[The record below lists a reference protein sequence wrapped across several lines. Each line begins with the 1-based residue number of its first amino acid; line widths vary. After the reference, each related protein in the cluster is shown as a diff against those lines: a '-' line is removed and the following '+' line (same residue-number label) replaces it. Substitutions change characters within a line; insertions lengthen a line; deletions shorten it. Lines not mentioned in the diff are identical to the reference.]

1 VSPESRTQG
10 PRELEWVI
18 PTKNVPVCDTA
29 EPMFLRS
36 SYHLGNSLKVA
47 EEAID
52 EVRETTLKGREKS
65 QENSLHLQP
74 SPKKIV
80 NIRV

>member
-1 VSPESRTQG
+1 
-10 PRELEWVI
+10 
-18 PTKNVPVCDTA
+18 
-29 EPMFLRS
+29 
-36 SYHLGNSLKVA
+36 LKVV

-65 QENSLHLQP
+65 QENSLRLQP